1 MAFKGTNEITK
12 EGTKQLV
19 KDFCTSS
26 FNLNESKWDKPI
38 GDKTPVHKLLERMSI
53 DFNLKVTGMN
63 VVLEWDTGSD
73 LDI

>member
-26 FNLNESKWDKPI
+26 FNLNESKWDKPN
-38 GDKTPVHKLLERMSI
+38 GDKTPVHKLLERMSM
-53 DFNLKVTGMN
+53 DYNLKVSGMN
-63 VVLEWDTGSD
+63 VVL
-73 LDI
+73 